1 MSISKHQQQVF
12 NPFSEGDHI
21 APKRDVSGP
30 TPSAASAIPESDVL
44 TDEPGS
50 HGDSIARVTTVD
62 RDQYL
67 VSNQTG
73 EVPAGL
79 SGRLAFTSAS
89 PSDLPCVGDRVAVQY
104 HDGRTHA
111 TIHRILPRKSFLRRK
126 SPGKS
131 IEFQMIAANI
141 DVAFIVQSCHYDFN
155 LQRLERY
162 LVMVN
167 EGRIE
172 PVILL
177 TKTDLISPEGLEQL
191 IDKIRRSGIKDPI
204 VTLSNLTGS
213 GVDQLREL
221 MLPGK
226 TYCLLGSSGVGKT
239 TLINRLAGNSG
250 IPALATGAVSD
261 SGEGRHT
268 TTRRQLMALEDGP
281 LLIDMPGMRELGMLG
296 VSQGIDD
303 SFADIQQHSGNCR
316 FANCT
321 HTNEPGCA
329 VQRAIAQ
336 DELDAA
342 HFQNY
347 LKLKKESEFH
357 EMSYLEKR
365 KKDRAFGKFVNAV
378 VKAKGRRN
386 RD

>member
-12 NPFSEGDHI
+12 NPLSEGDHI
-21 APKRDVSGP
+21 APKRDASGP
-30 TPSAASAIPESDVL
+30 SDIPKSDVL

-50 HGDSIARVTTVD
+50 HGDSIARVTAVD

-67 VSNQTG
+67 ISNEAG
-73 EVPAGL
+73 ELAAGL

-89 PSDLPCVGDRVAVQY
+89 PSDLPCVGDWVAVQY

-111 TIHRILPRKSFLRRK
+111 TIHHILPRKSFLRRK

-155 LQRLERY
+155 LPRLERF

-167 EGRIE
+167 EGHIE

-191 IDKIRRSGIKDPI
+191 IDQIRRSGIKDPI
-204 VTLSNLTGS
+204 ATLSSLTGS

-239 TLINRLAGNSG
+239 TLINRLAGNSAL
-250 IPALATGAVSD
+250 PALATGAVSD
-261 SGEGRHT
+261 TGEGRHT

-303 SFADIQQHSGNCR
+303 SFADIQLHSGNCR

-336 DELDAA
+336 NELSAE

-357 EMSYLEKR
+357 EMSYLDKR
-365 KKDRAFGKFVNAV
+365 KKDRAFGKFVNSV

-386 RD
+386 RA